1 MWPVTDD
8 TPLDELDRRIVA
20 ALQVDG
26 RAPWRKI
33 AKVLGEPERS
43 VARHG
48 TDLLARGV
56 VRVVGLRHR
65 SSMAL
70 LRLECS
76 PGGSP
81 VAAESL
87 AQRPDTTLCYLMTGS
102 GDVVAE
108 IAPFSGDL
116 GPTLIAELPATPGLV
131 RMVSYPV
138 LRYFRTIRGWR
149 ISGLTA
155 QEADA
160 MATPLT
166 NDVVPTHAEELTQ
179 RDADIIDLLAEDG
192 RAPLETIARRAGVS
206 EATAARRVEVLLRKH
221 LVHLRAL
228 VDPSEF
234 GLPVQAM
241 LWITAPPA
249 DVGRIGKA
257 LADRSEVR
265 YAAQVAGPHQIVA
278 EITVPDT
285 ASVHR
290 FVSDDTWTRGV
301 TSVDIGLL
309 LQARK
314 RGGRI
319 LPF

>member
-1 MWPVTDD
+1 M
-8 TPLDELDRRIVA
+8 LDELDRRIVA
-20 ALQVDG
+20 ALQIDG

-33 AKVLGEPERS
+33 AKVLGEPERTI
-43 VARHG
+43 ARHG
-48 TDLLARGV
+48 TDLLAHGT
-56 VRVVGLRHR
+56 VRVAGLRLR
-65 SSMAL
+65 TSTAL

-87 AQRPDTTLCYLMTGS
+87 AQRSDTTFCYLMTGS

-108 IAPFSGDL
+108 IAPPSGGL
-116 GPTLIAELPATPGLV
+116 APALISQLPATPGLV
-131 RMVSYPV
+131 RMVTYPV

-149 ISGLTA
+149 IGGLTA

-166 NDVVPTHAEELTQ
+166 ADVMPTDVADAG
-179 RDADIIDLLAEDG
+179 RDNDIIDVLAEDG

-206 EATAARRVEVLLRKH
+206 EATAARRVELLLRTH
-221 LVHLRAL
+221 QIQIRAL
-228 VDPSEF
+228 VEPALV
-234 GLPVQAM
+234 GLPVEAM

-249 DVGRIGKA
+249 HVGRIGKA
-257 LADRSEVR
+257 LVARTEVR

-278 EITVPDT
+278 DITVPDMD
-285 ASVHR
+285 SVHR
-290 FVSDDTWTRGV
+290 FISDEAWIRDV
-301 TSVDIGLL
+301 TSVDIGLM

-314 RGGRI
+314 RGGQI
-319 LPF
+319 FPA

>member
-1 MWPVTDD
+1 MTDD
-8 TPLDELDRRIVA
+8 TVLDELDQRIVA
-20 ALQVDG
+20 ALQIDG

-33 AKVLGEPERS
+33 ANVLGEPERS

-48 TDLLARGV
+48 TELLARGAV
-56 VRVVGLRHR
+56 QVVGLRHQN
-65 SSMAL
+65 SAAL

-87 AQRPDTTLCYLMTGS
+87 ARRPDTTFCFLMTGS

-108 IAPFSGDL
+108 IAPLSGNL
-116 GPTLIAELPATPGLV
+116 GPALITELPATPGLV
-131 RMVSYPV
+131 RMVSYPI

-149 ISGLTA
+149 VGGLTA

-166 NDVVPTHAEELTQ
+166 ADVMPPGVEELTP
-179 RDADIIDLLAEDG
+179 RDADIVDLLTEDG

-206 EATAARRVEVLLRKH
+206 EATAARRVEVLLRNH
-221 LVHLRAL
+221 QIHLRAL
-228 VDPSEF
+228 VEPSDF

-249 DVGRIGKA
+249 HVGRIGEA

-265 YAAQVAGPHQIVA
+265 YAAQAAGPHQIVA